1 MNVRMKF
8 EVHIPTGYTNSEL
21 VRLIKRE
28 CQKTSRIAFRICSK
42 FKSGKVTIAFSDLGG
57 YEDSHGFDSDLIMY
71 RHAISE
77 VVDCP
82 IDAYEVIAKSFL
94 KPMSIEFE
102 LVLTGGE

>member
-8 EVHIPTGYTNSEL
+8 EVHVPTGYTNAEL

-28 CQKTSRIAFRICSK
+28 CQKASRIAFRICSK

-57 YEDSHGFDSDLIMY
+57 YEDSHGFKSDLIMY
-71 RHAISE
+71 RHALSE

-82 IDAYEVIAKSFL
+82 IDAYEVIAKSFVKL
-94 KPMSIEFE
+94 MTIAFEF
-102 LVLTGGE
+102 VLTGGE